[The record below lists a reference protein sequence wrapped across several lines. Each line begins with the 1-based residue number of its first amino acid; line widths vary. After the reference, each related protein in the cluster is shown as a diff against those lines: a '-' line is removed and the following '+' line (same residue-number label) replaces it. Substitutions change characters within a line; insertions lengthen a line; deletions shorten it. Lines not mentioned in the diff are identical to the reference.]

1 MKVRTRKMVAICL
14 MFTFVLFACAAYN
27 ICL

>member
-1 MKVRTRKMVAICL
+1 MKVRTRKSVAICL
-14 MFTFVLFACAAYN
+14 MLIFVLFACAAYN